1 MHRIGVSVR
10 CFVGVVYA
18 VAVMMLVG
26 CAGGPSRTSV
36 NSGAMAESGAGP
48 GHQKAGAGQATIG
61 SEPPASSNPLL
72 LENKKRAAVSTEPTD
87 ESADDPFYD
96 PFAKSDER
104 VGGEE
109 YDPWEPVNTKVF
121 EFNRQM
127 DRWVLKPV
135 AQGYNFVVPNPVQI
149 GISNVF
155 YNIRFPSR
163 FINNLAQGKLTGA
176 GTEVGR
182 FLLNSTF
189 GFGGLVDVAKE
200 LNITTPEEDTGQTLG
215 YYGVKPGPY
224 LVVPFLPPFTLRD
237 FFGYLGDIAL
247 NPINWMV
254 FPIIEVNGIPSLV
267 AHSNRTTSS
276 FAQIGMRVGEIVNDR
291 SLNLEKFQGVEEATL
306 DLYTAVKNAY
316 IQKRRNA
323 IRE

>member
-1 MHRIGVSVR
+1 MHRRSGRVRWLVETIYALSV
-10 CFVGVVYA
+10 
-18 VAVMMLVG
+18 VATIG
-26 CAGGPSRTSV
+26 CAGGPARPSV
-36 NSGAMAESGAGP
+36 MSGAEAEVHAVVQPAKAPAEKPKGGTLSSDSQTGPKTGATQVEAAAP
-48 GHQKAGAGQATIG
+48 EAVDQ
-61 SEPPASSNPLL
+61 SS
-72 LENKKRAAVSTEPTD
+72 
-87 ESADDPFYD
+87 DDPFFD
-96 PFAKSDER
+96 PFAKNDDLA
-104 VGGEE
+104 GGEE
-109 YDPWEPVNTKVF
+109 YDPWEPLNTKIF
-121 EFNRQM
+121 EFNRQV
-127 DRWVLKPV
+127 DRWVLKPI
-135 AQGYNFVVPNPVQI
+135 AQGYDAVVPNPVQI

-163 FINNLAQGKLTGA
+163 FINNLAQGKMAGA

-189 GFGGLVDVAKE
+189 GLAGLFDVARR
-200 LNITTPEEDTGQTLG
+200 LDITTPEEDTGQTLG

-237 FFGYLGDIAL
+237 FVGYLGDIAL

-254 FPIIEVNGIPSLV
+254 FPIIEVNGIPSLI
-267 AHSNRTTSS
+267 AHHNRTTSS
-276 FAQIGMRVGEIVNDR
+276 IAQISMRVGEIVNDR

-316 IQKRRNA
+316 IQKRRNQ